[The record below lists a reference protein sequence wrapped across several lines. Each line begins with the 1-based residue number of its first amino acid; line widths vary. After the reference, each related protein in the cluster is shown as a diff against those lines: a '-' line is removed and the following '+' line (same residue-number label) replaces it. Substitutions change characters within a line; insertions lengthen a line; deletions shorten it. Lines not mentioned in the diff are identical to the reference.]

1 LPFEGDDEPFLD
13 PDASTVDE
21 LVQDAIVADSD
32 DILAE
37 VTLAKTSRK
46 SSD

>member
-1 LPFEGDDEPFLD
+1 LPFELGDDDPFLD
-13 PDASTVDE
+13 PGASTVDE
-21 LVQDAIVADSD
+21 LVHDAIVVD

-37 VTLAKTSRK
+37 VTLPKTSRK